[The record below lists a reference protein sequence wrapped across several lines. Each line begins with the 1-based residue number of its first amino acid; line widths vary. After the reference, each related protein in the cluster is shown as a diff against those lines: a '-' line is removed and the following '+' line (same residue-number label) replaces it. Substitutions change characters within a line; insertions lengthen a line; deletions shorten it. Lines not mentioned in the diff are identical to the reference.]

1 MMAKPFSVEF
11 RSAFPQRAIT
21 RWLSPD
27 IPPCL
32 EVSAHTADGIVMG
45 LRHRAYP
52 VEGIQFHPESI
63 LTIVGKQLLA
73 NFVRR

>member
-1 MMAKPFSVEF
+1 
-11 RSAFPQRAIT
+11 
-21 RWLSPD
+21 
-27 IPPCL
+27 
-32 EVSAHTADGIVMG
+32 MG

-73 NFVRR
+73 GFVRR